1 MKGGKAVGPD
11 DIPAEVWKY
20 LGDEGISFLQRLFN
34 RIQSTG
40 KMPDEWRCSIVVPI
54 YKNKGDPQDCGNY
67 RGIKL
72 MSHTMKIRERVID
85 ARIRAEVEIAGEQ
98 FGFMTGR
105 STTDAIFALRQTIEK
120 HRDGQVNLHCVF
132 IDLEKAYDRVPREEV
147 WNCLRLKG
155 VKEAYIRIIKDMYDG
170 SLTKVRCSD
179 GLTEEFAVQ
188 VGVHQGSALSPLLFI
203 IIMDCLTAEVIRE
216 APWDMMFADDV
227 VLCSRTR
234 EEAEEKLE
242 DWRRVLEDRGL
253 KVSRKKTEYVCT
265 GGGEKVPGTIKIQ
278 EEDVPR
284 SKEFKYLGSTIQ
296 DDGGSDKEV
305 ERRIQAGWS
314 SWHKVTGVLC
324 DKRVPEKIK
333 GRMYTTMVR
342 PAMLYGM
349 ETVPVTKAQ
358 EKKMEVAEMKM
369 LRFSLGLTRRDEV
382 RNDTVRQ
389 RLGVA
394 KFSEKLRE
402 ARLRWYGH
410 VC

>member
-1 MKGGKAVGPD
+1 
-11 DIPAEVWKY
+11 
-20 LGDEGISFLQRLFN
+20 
-34 RIQSTG
+34 
-40 KMPDEWRCSIVVPI
+40 
-54 YKNKGDPQDCGNY
+54 
-67 RGIKL
+67 
-72 MSHTMKIRERVID
+72 
-85 ARIRAEVEIAGEQ
+85 
-98 FGFMTGR
+98 
-105 STTDAIFALRQTIEK
+105 
-120 HRDGQVNLHCVF
+120 
-132 IDLEKAYDRVPREEV
+132 
-147 WNCLRLKG
+147 
-155 VKEAYIRIIKDMYDG
+155 
-170 SLTKVRCSD
+170 
-179 GLTEEFAVQ
+179 
-188 VGVHQGSALSPLLFI
+188 
-203 IIMDCLTAEVIRE
+203 
-216 APWDMMFADDV
+216 MFADDV

-369 LRFSLGLTRRDEV
+369 LRFSVGLTRRDEV

-410 VC
+410 VCRKDDAYVGKRVREMIVGRRKRGRPRRRWQDCIKEDMKMVGVREEDAMDRNKWRSRICTGDPTPMGAA